1 MYEIWH
7 NETNNVVDWFD
18 TASQAEDVLLAAL
31 QTRGENILNGTYLVR
46 ADGDGATHYL
56 AEGRDILKV
65 IRILR
70 LLDEMRSMS
79 PAEGEMPG
87 ESDIARLVESLPRL
101 DGFGLGISAEW
112 MRGFVA
118 HGLLTDTPSTRT
130 DSGSVIDSTE
140 SIRRMRRLADHA
152 RS

>member
-7 NETNNVVDWFD
+7 NETNNVIDWFD

-31 QTRGENILNGTYLVR
+31 QTRGETILDGTYLVR
-46 ADGDGATHYL
+46 ADGGGTTHYL

-70 LLDEMRSMS
+70 LLDEMRSMT

-101 DGFGLGISAEW
+101 DRFGLGISAEW

-118 HGLLTDTPSTRT
+118 HGLLTDTPSTT
-130 DSGSVIDSTE
+130 NESGSVIDSVE
-140 SIRRMRRLADHA
+140 SIRRMRRLAGHA
-152 RS
+152 TS